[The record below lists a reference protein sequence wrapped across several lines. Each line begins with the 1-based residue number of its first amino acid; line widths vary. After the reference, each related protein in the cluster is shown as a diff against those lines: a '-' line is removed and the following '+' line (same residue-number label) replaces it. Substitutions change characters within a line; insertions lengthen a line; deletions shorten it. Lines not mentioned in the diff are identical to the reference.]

1 MKNKSSLLILIIGLL
16 PFVMVLGNSMLI
28 PILPT
33 MEEELNISAFEVG
46 FLLSVFSIVAALV
59 IPIVGFLSDRFGR
72 KKIILISLLFVMGG
86 SVVTIIAGRGVA
98 EPFHWILAGRV
109 IQGIGA
115 GGTAPLAMALVG
127 DLFSGNERSKNL
139 GALEVFNGIG
149 KVVSPFIGALAALL
163 FWYSAFYVYFIVSLI
178 AFLGIYF
185 SIKPIVQEKYNE
197 PLSSYAKMLWKVLKR
212 EARWLF
218 PLSFLGAMALF
229 ILFGLLVFLSFEI
242 ERIYAIDGVFKGI
255 VFTFPLG
262 ALTVVSY
269 WTGKRIGDNHD
280 YMKRLISTGSGII
293 LGAFVFLMVF
303 SHLSGLIF
311 GLTLIATGVGLI
323 LPCINTLITSSV
335 GGKERGLIVS
345 LYGMIRF
352 LGVAFGPIFFAL
364 WMVEVID
371 MFVKAFL
378 LFLFTSIW
386 VMTALKIK
394 LQVFKQV
401 FKEGI
406 SRK

>member
-1 MKNKSSLLILIIGLL
+1 MKNKSSFLILIIGLL

-59 IPIVGFLSDRFGR
+59 IPIFGFLSDRYGR
-72 KKIILISLLFVMGG
+72 KKIVLISLLFVMVG
-86 SVVTIIAGRGVA
+86 SIITIIAGRGVA
-98 EPFHWILAGRV
+98 EPFRWIVTGRI

-127 DLFSGNERSKNL
+127 DLYSGKERSKNL

-185 SIKPIVQEKYNE
+185 SVRSVVQEKYNE
-197 PLSSYAKMLWKVLKR
+197 PLSSYGKMLWKVLKR

-218 PLSFLGAMALF
+218 PLSFLGAVSLF

-242 ERIYAIDGVFKGI
+242 ERIYAIDGVFKGL

-269 WTGKRIGDNHD
+269 WTGKQIGDNHV
-280 YMKRLISTGSGII
+280 YMKKLLSTGSGLI
-293 LGAFVFLMVF
+293 LGALVFMMIF
-303 SHLSGLIF
+303 SHLWGLIF
-311 GLTLIATGVGLI
+311 GLTMIGAGVGLI

-335 GGKERGLIVS
+335 GGEERGLIVS

-386 VMTALKIK
+386 MMTALKIK
-394 LQVFKQV
+394 LQVFKQILKV
-401 FKEGI
+401 GI
-406 SRK
+406 NRK

>member
-1 MKNKSSLLILIIGLL
+1 MKNKSSFLILIIGLL

-46 FLLSVFSIVAALV
+46 LLLSVFSIVAALV
-59 IPIVGFLSDRFGR
+59 IPIVGFLSDRYGR
-72 KKIILISLLFVMGG
+72 KKIVLISLLFVMVG
-86 SVVTIIAGRGVA
+86 SVITIIAGRGVA
-98 EPFHWILAGRV
+98 EPFRWIVTGRI

-127 DLFSGNERSKNL
+127 DLFSGKERSKNL

-185 SIKPIVQEKYNE
+185 SVRSVVQEKYNE
-197 PLSSYAKMLWKVLKR
+197 PLSSYGKMLWKVLKR

-218 PLSFLGAMALF
+218 PLSFLGAVSLF

-242 ERIYAIDGVFKGI
+242 ERIYAIDGVFKGL

-269 WTGKRIGDNHD
+269 WTGKQIGDNHD
-280 YMKRLISTGSGII
+280 YMKKLLSTGSGII
-293 LGAFVFLMVF
+293 LGALVFMMIF
-303 SHLSGLIF
+303 SHLFGLIF
-311 GLTLIATGVGLI
+311 GLTMTGAGVGLI

-335 GGKERGLIVS
+335 GGEERGLIVS

-386 VMTALKIK
+386 MMTALKIK
-394 LQVFKQV
+394 LQVYKQILKV
-401 FKEGI
+401 GI
-406 SRK
+406 NRK